1 MKKHYIDKGKSTFG
15 IPRELINTFDE
26 MVFEYSKKIYN
37 FLINKFEAEDIHLT
51 GKGLIDIEKIYE
63 IIAKGAKDEY
73 TEQIPETRLAFV
85 EKALW
90 EPHYD
95 PELTLTNTLPR
106 ILLSPTT
113 KVELDEIVF
122 AYSQGI
128 YRALVDSYNYPGGDE
143 IVNQYFIQEKL
154 YHGSLSDPRRA
165 LLLDEGRKLLFY
177 SNDKLDLEKVL
188 SKITRI
194 ISSKSLIPKAMHYTE
209 ISESGYDTDDIEDY
223 EVDEDNR
230 ILIDEESPLLIR
242 YIESNMVIGAKNLIK
257 QTGVDVNTKDEYGR
271 SALFYANSLDAI
283 TMLLGQGADVNII
296 DLFGNN
302 VLHIWARK
310 SLLTPMSH
318 KFITTL
324 ASSFFDKLTTPQSE
338 GEGPFSLMNHKGQ
351 DVRYMF
357 LLGSKYFHLSAEKR
371 LPDIYDYNSLCSF
384 VRNKISSPMKGTC
397 NAYIP
402 ETVLDIILSYLNMP
416 INELSL
422 EVILSYYEKSRSS
435 FNLSKIQNYGLPLLH
450 RLALNTITNE
460 HDDKNFE
467 LLKKLYELDPPQLKY
482 TFKTDSVEIGNPL
495 DIVLKSS
502 ETIKAPSLQKEIIS
516 FFLEKGGTISKK
528 TEIGKLNKHL
538 GVFQEHIA
546 KIAQIVSSYGFFPK
560 EIIKII
566 IDYLPIFETE
576 EENNSS
582 ISFSSSC
589 SSGSSYSFSSSLSSS
604 SSFSCSSSSS
614 ESYSSISPLSG
625 EESSI
630 ELYHQD

>member
-15 IPRELINTFDE
+15 IPQEVINAFDE
-26 MVFEYSKKIYN
+26 TVFAYSKKIYK
-37 FLINKFEAEDIHLT
+37 FLINKFATEYIPLT
-51 GKGLIDIEKIYE
+51 AKGLIDIEKIYE
-63 IIAKGAKDEY
+63 IITKGAKAHE
-73 TEQIPETRLAFV
+73 LA
-85 EKALW
+85 
-90 EPHYD
+90 
-95 PELTLTNTLPR
+95 LTNTLTR
-106 ILLSPTT
+106 ILLSP
-113 KVELDEIVF
+113 KKAELDEIVF

-143 IVNQYFIQEKL
+143 TVNQYFREKS
-154 YHGSLSDPRRA
+154 YHGSLNDPRRA

-177 SNDKLDLEKVL
+177 SNDKLDGDKI
-188 SKITRI
+188 SHKITKI
-194 ISSKSLIPKAMHYTE
+194 ISSKSVIPKARHYTE

-230 ILIDEESPLLIR
+230 ILIDQESPLLIR
-242 YIESNMVIGAKNLIK
+242 YIESNMVIGAENLIEK
-257 QTGVDVNTKDEYGR
+257 TKVDVNTKDEYGR

-318 KFITTL
+318 TCRDTIFG
-324 ASSFFDKLTTPQSE
+324 SFVDKLTIPQGE
-338 GEGPFSLMNHKGQ
+338 EEGPFSLINHKGQ

-357 LLGSKYFHLSAEKR
+357 LLGSKYFHLSTEKS
-371 LPDIYDYNSLCSF
+371 LPDIHDYNNLCSF
-384 VRNKISSPMKGTC
+384 VRDKISSPMKGTC

-402 ETVLDIILSYLNMP
+402 KTVLDIILSYLNMP

-422 EVILSYYEKSRSS
+422 EGVLSYYEKSKSS
-435 FNLSKIQNYGLPLLH
+435 FDLSKIQNYGLPLLH
-450 RLALNTITNE
+450 RLALNTITNKPN
-460 HDDKNFE
+460 DKNLE
-467 LLKKLYELDPPQLKY
+467 LLKKLYELDPKQLTY
-482 TFKTDSVEIGNPL
+482 ASTMGNPL
-495 DIVLKSS
+495 DIVLERS
-502 ETIKAPSLQKEIIS
+502 ETIEAPELQKEFIS
-516 FFLEKGGTISKK
+516 FFLEKGGKISEK
-528 TEIGKLNKHL
+528 TKIGKLNKHL
-538 GVFQEHIA
+538 GIFQEHIA
-546 KIAQIVSSYGFFPK
+546 KIAQIVSSSGFFPK
-560 EIIKII
+560 EINKII
-566 IDYLPIFETE
+566 VDYLPIYEVD
-576 EENNSS
+576 EENNCS
-582 ISFSSSC
+582 ISSSSSC